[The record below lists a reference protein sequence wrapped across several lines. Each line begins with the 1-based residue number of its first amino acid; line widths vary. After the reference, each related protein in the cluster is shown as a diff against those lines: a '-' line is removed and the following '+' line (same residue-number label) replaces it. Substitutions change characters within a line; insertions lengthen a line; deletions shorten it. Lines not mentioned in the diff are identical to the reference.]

1 MGTKGEMSEGKEEK
15 ERRADS
21 PPSSGRTPSHLK
33 SVARVPKWFTPRRG
47 LKRHPF
53 VMPTGF
59 SIELMDLQRSIY
71 KPAHWNAWEPA
82 PPTAS
87 VSQKKQLVL
96 NNLF

>member
-33 SVARVPKWFTPRRG
+33 SVARVPKCFTLRRG

-53 VMPTGF
+53 VMPTVL
-59 SIELMDLQRSIY
+59 SIELMDLQRSMC
-71 KPAHWNAWEPA
+71 KPALSNEWETA